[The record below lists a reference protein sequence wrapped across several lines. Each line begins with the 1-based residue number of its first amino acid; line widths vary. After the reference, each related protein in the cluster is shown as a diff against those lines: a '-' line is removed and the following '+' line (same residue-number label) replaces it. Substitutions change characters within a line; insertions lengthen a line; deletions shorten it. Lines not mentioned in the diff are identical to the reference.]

1 MVVDMAVEENE
12 NMEEEAVI
20 VENTNLVSK
29 FHKSIIYKG
38 LRGKVVLTTYIC
50 SYVILPFSSVYIYCI
65 HSHMA
70 NYFCF
75 LNNNQ
80 SFVLNT
86 LKFSHATFYY
96 RLFTC
101 KWGTLKQSDITKNYF
116 ALWLKTFAFQS

>member
-50 SYVILPFSSVYIYCI
+50 SYVIMPFSSVYIY
-65 HSHMA
+65 
-70 NYFCF
+70 
-75 LNNNQ
+75 
-80 SFVLNT
+80 
-86 LKFSHATFYY
+86 
-96 RLFTC
+96 
-101 KWGTLKQSDITKNYF
+101 
-116 ALWLKTFAFQS
+116 

>member
-1 MVVDMAVEENE
+1 MV
-12 NMEEEAVI
+12 
-20 VENTNLVSK
+20 
-29 FHKSIIYKG
+29 
-38 LRGKVVLTTYIC
+38 
-50 SYVILPFSSVYIYCI
+50 
-65 HSHMA
+65 

-86 LKFSHATFYY
+86 LKFSHATFYCK
-96 RLFTC
+96 LFTY